1 MALEIRPIGEYILGW
16 IDNEFAFRAF
26 AHLPRFKQVTN
37 GPKFKLNFRC
47 PLCGDSQKDQFKAR
61 GWAYEQGNGSIV
73 LHCYNCDSH
82 VSLSKYLKE
91 NEPDLYREYILE
103 KRKESTTQREVVE
116 VKKEEPEKKF
126 IQKLDYCERLDRL
139 PSAHPICKYVEKR
152 KIPKA
157 KWNRLWFT
165 SQWPA
170 LVNSVNSG
178 TYANEKNE
186 PRLVIPIFN
195 AEGKIESFQGRALS
209 KDAPQKYMTIK
220 ANENA
225 TKIYGQDTIDEN
237 KLVIVMEGPLDSLF
251 IDNSIAITGGS
262 LDLSLVP
269 YEGNRAWVM
278 DHEPRHPDT
287 IKRMKKLIDAGE
299 RVVFWDKS
307 PWSSKDVNDMIINDG
322 ATPEQIM
329 EYIKTNIESGLMAKM
344 RFTRYAKV

>member
-1 MALEIRPIGEYILGW
+1 MSW
-16 IDNEFAFRAF
+16 VDNEFAFRAF
-26 AHLPRFKQVTN
+26 SHLPRFKQVTN
-37 GPKFKLNFRC
+37 GPRFKLNFRC
-47 PLCGDSQKDQFKAR
+47 PICGDSQKDQFKAR
-61 GWAYEQGNGSIV
+61 GWAYEQPTGGVAI
-73 LHCYNCDSH
+73 HCYNCDAH
-82 VSLSKYLKE
+82 MGLGRYLKE

-103 KRKESTTQREVVE
+103 VRKETGKTRAPEVVNKPQ
-116 VKKEEPEKKF
+116 VEKKF

-170 LVNSVNSG
+170 LVNSVNPG

-186 PRLVIPIFN
+186 SRLVIPIFN

-220 ANENA
+220 SYENA
-225 TKIYGQDTIDEN
+225 TKIYGQDTVNES
-237 KLVIVMEGPLDSLF
+237 KLVFVMEGPIDSLF
-251 IDNSIAITGGS
+251 IDNAIAITGGS
-262 LDLSLVP
+262 LDLSIVP
-269 YEGNRAWVM
+269 YKDNRAWIM

-287 IKRMKKLIDAGE
+287 VKRMKKLIDAGE
-299 RVVFWDKS
+299 KIVFWDKS
-307 PWSSKDVNDMIINDG
+307 PWSSKDVNDMIINEG
-322 ATPEQIM
+322 ATQESIM
-329 EYIKTNIESGLMAKM
+329 NYINNNIESGLMAKM